1 MHALIKRVREGLILE
16 NNMIFIMFL
25 IFAGAAVLSTFAIM
39 TRQSLLVAYMLLGVL
54 LGPWF
59 LHVIKDTTMVHHV
72 GDFGILFLLF
82 LLGLNLPPQKLM
94 QMLKKVSW
102 VGFVSS
108 VVFAAVG
115 YLIAFLFGYTPVEC
129 FVIGVA
135 MMFSSTIIGIK
146 LLPTTI
152 LHHQHTGEVM
162 ISILLL
168 QDLLAIVVLLVLHAM
183 TIGGVVIK
191 DISLVALGFPAVLGF
206 SFLFER
212 FILRKLFSKF
222 NRIKEYLFLVAIAWC
237 LAMAQLGSFL
247 GLSDEI
253 GAFIAGVS
261 LASSPISLYIAESLK
276 PLRNFFL
283 VMFFFAVGAGF
294 NLNYLPQVI
303 WPAVI
308 LVILLMLIKPVT
320 YRVLLHQVNETKQVS
335 WEVGVRLAQI
345 SEFSLIIA
353 YVGLDSKLLGSSAAY
368 LIEAT
373 AILSFIISSYWVVM
387 RYPTPMAL
395 SDRLRRD

>member
-1 MHALIKRVREGLILE
+1 
-16 NNMIFIMFL
+16 MIFIMFL
-25 IFAGAAVLSTFAIM
+25 VFAGAAVLSTFAIM
-39 TRQSLLVAYMLLGVL
+39 TRQSMLVAYMLLGVI
-54 LGPWF
+54 LGPWA
-59 LHVIKDTTMVHHV
+59 LKAVRNTAMVHTV
-72 GDFGILFLLF
+72 GDIGILFLLF
-82 LLGLNLPPQKLM
+82 LLGLNLPPQKLI

-108 VVFAAVG
+108 VIFIAVG
-115 YLIAFLFGYTPVEC
+115 YLVATLFGFKPVEC

-168 QDLLAIVVLLVLHAM
+168 QDLLAIVVLLILHAM
-183 TIGGVVIK
+183 TMGGAITK
-191 DISLVALGFPAVLGF
+191 DVAMVGVGFPAVLGF
-206 SFLFER
+206 AYVFER
-212 FILRKLFSKF
+212 FVLRKLFAKF

-237 LAMAQLGSFL
+237 LTMAQLGSYL
-247 GLSDEI
+247 GLSAEI

-261 LASSPISLYIAESLK
+261 LASSPIALYIAESLK
-276 PLRNFFL
+276 PLRDFFL
-283 VMFFFAVGAGF
+283 VMFFFSVGASF
-294 NLNYLPQVI
+294 NLNFFTTVI
-303 WPAVI
+303 WPALI
-308 LVILLMLIKPVT
+308 LTALLMVIKPIT

-353 YVGLDSKLLGSSAAY
+353 YVGIGSSLLSDAAAY

-373 AILSFIISSYWVVM
+373 AILSFIASSYWVVM